1 MQSKMSNEESFD
13 KIFSEITSPEN
24 LGVMSEAAKAISLS
38 SARDYSLF
46 MAELITAVQEINLI
60 IINLIDPSD
69 EPFSIPEEIILMLE
83 SIYSKAKEFNNYM
96 INLDEDDLGYFFI
109 IDEDEGDEDEDN
121 GD

>member
-24 LGVMSEAAKAISLS
+24 LGAMPDATKAISLS

-60 IINLIDPSD
+60 IVNLIDPSD
-69 EPFSIPEEIILMLE
+69 EPFSIPGEIVLMLE

-109 IDEDEGDEDEDN
+109 TEEDEEDEND